1 MRCRY
6 FFQEKRKVT
15 KKDDGTTEYPEQENA
30 ENGALPEETELVSEE
45 VRKETVAPEVVTSVE
60 TAEEKQLPADGA
72 VPPEQSAKKK
82 RVKKILWNIFL
93 VAIIAAGIIA
103 MFGIVR
109 EIDPDESGSFTDAIK
124 GVSPL
129 FACLFVAVVLG
140 IMLFDTCKYCIIQ
153 KTVTGRVHLS
163 SSVKVNLLGRYYDAV
178 TPFATGGQP
187 MQIYYLNTKG
197 NSGGNSSAIVL
208 IRYVTSILSWIILGG
223 ALMIYG
229 SVKGVLGG
237 VKTGATTLQ
246 VCGWVGIG
254 INLIIP
260 VFVVLFLILPKFM
273 YKLTNGLVKL
283 GHKMKIVKD
292 VEKTTARATKVVDDF
307 KNSFKIMAT
316 TPLNFILLIFVSFAE
331 AILTFSIPFFVMKA
345 FSCNLDASMFLTVM
359 SLNAFA
365 TFGASFIPTPGNS
378 GVIEGMG
385 AVAFWGVAAGP
396 SVVWSVLFWRLGVY
410 YIYIIIGISLT
421 VADIIR
427 KNVKARKEKKANAV
441 KKD

>member
-6 FFQEKRKVT
+6 FFRGKRKVT
-15 KKDDGTTEYPEQENA
+15 RKDDGTTEYPERENA
-30 ENGALPEETELVSEE
+30 ENADALQEDNVSC
-45 VRKETVAPEVVTSVE
+45 EVVTNVE
-60 TAEEKQLPADGA
+60 TAEEKLLPADGDKN
-72 VPPEQSAKKK
+72 PEQSAKKK

-109 EIDPDESGSFTDAIK
+109 EIHPEESGSFTDAIK

-129 FACLFVAVVLG
+129 FACIFIVVVLG

-153 KTVTGRVHLS
+153 KTVTGKVRLS

-197 NSGGNSSAIVL
+197 ISGGNSSAIVL

-229 SVKGVLGG
+229 SVKGVLDG
-237 VKTGATTLQ
+237 VSKGATTLQ

-260 VFVVLFLILPKFM
+260 VFVVLFIILPKFM
-273 YKLTNGLVKL
+273 YKLTYGLVKL
-283 GHKMKIVKD
+283 GNKMKIVKD
-292 VEKTTARATKVVDDF
+292 VEKTTAKATKVVDDF
-307 KNSFKIMAT
+307 KSAFKIMAT
-316 TPLNFILLIFVSFAE
+316 TPLNFILLILVSFGE
-331 AILTFSIPFFVMKA
+331 AVLTFSVPFFVMKA
-345 FSCNLDASMFLTVM
+345 FSCNLDASAFITVM

-427 KNVKARKEKKANAV
+427 KNVKARKNKKANAV